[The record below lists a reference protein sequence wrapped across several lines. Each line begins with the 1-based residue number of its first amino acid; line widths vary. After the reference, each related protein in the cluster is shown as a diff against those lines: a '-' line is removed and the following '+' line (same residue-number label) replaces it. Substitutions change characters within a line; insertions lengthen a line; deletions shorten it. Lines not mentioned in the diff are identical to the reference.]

1 MLKYFFLKPFPADFS
16 LKRISFHAWL
26 AFAIVFFILF
36 FIQPFRINE
45 LSAIEALKVAFYYA
59 CVCPIVIYLLDF
71 SCIKFFPKF
80 YDEKNWNVLKQIAH
94 TILITIGIAVG
105 NLVVSH
111 LLFNAPFT
119 FANVFEFLKYVLII
133 GVFPITIGVF
143 FSQYQYQKKY
153 VSLSNAINEKIEN
166 HEAIYEIAEKKNV
179 AEIIETLNGPEAK
192 RLVGMPDAKTD
203 NPLKLQGQNNN
214 EFLMVKASQ
223 IIFIAAADNYV
234 EIHFMEERLKKVLL
248 RSTLSLIHQQL
259 GNFDFFIKCHRSYL
273 VNRNYIV
280 STSGNAQGL
289 KLKLKDIEETIPV
302 SRTLTKIFL

>member
-1 MLKYFFLKPFPADFS
+1 MLKQFFLKPFPADFS

-36 FIQPFRINE
+36 FIQPFRIDE
-45 LSAIEALKVAFYYA
+45 LSTIEALRVALCYA
-59 CVCPIVIYLLDF
+59 FVCPVVIYLLDF
-71 SCIKFFPKF
+71 SSIKSFPNF
-80 YDEKNWNVLKQIAH
+80 YGEKNWNVLKHIAH
-94 TILITIGIAVG
+94 TMLITIGIAIG

-119 FANVFEFLKYVLII
+119 FANVLEFLKYVLII

-153 VSLSNAINEKIEN
+153 VRLSNAINEKIEKQEVITEAN
-166 HEAIYEIAEKKNV
+166 EKQNVVEIIDSINKPEAILEVSLSAIDE
-179 AEIIETLNGPEAK
+179 
-192 RLVGMPDAKTD
+192 
-203 NPLKLQGQNNN
+203 PLKLLGQNNN
-214 EFLMVKASQ
+214 EFLMVKPSQ
-223 IIFIAAADNYV
+223 IIFMEAADNYV
-234 EIHFMEERLKKVLL
+234 EIHFKEEKLKKVLL

-259 GNFDFFIKCHRSYL
+259 HGFDFFIKCHRSYV
-273 VNRNYIV
+273 VNRNHIV

-289 KLKLKDIEETIPV
+289 KLKLNDVEEAIPV